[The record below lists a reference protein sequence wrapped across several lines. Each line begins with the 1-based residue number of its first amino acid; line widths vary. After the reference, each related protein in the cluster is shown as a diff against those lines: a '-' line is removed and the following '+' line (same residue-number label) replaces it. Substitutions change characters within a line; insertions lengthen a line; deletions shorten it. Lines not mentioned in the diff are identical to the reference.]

1 MGLFLIWI
9 ITFENFGV
17 CLSKAATNLS
27 AAEKALAT
35 GNLSPQFKLL
45 AHMQAK
51 GVVKERMDLMKIFAN
66 AMKKINLA
74 LRNFTSKEMAL
85 IVYESKIIADNSGK
99 LMHLFPPGSGGPVS
113 EASPK
118 IWASPGDF
126 KKKISAFMRMAKELE
141 ENINSRDL
149 NKLIRNFRALAATC
163 KNCHRDYRVK
173 KAL

>member
-1 MGLFLIWI
+1 
-9 ITFENFGV
+9 
-17 CLSKAATNLS
+17 
-27 AAEKALAT
+27 
-35 GNLSPQFKLL
+35 
-45 AHMQAK
+45 MQAK